1 MKSRL
6 EAAMTDRASFEREI
20 RAFPSQFRTHEVFRD
35 FCEAV
40 SASFANAGAIKDEAW
55 QAREDRYAAVQ
66 RKYGEE
72 FERFPALLGVLINA
86 LENSRDESG
95 AMDDVL
101 GLTFERLDLSNH
113 FAGQYFTPLCVS
125 ELMAQM
131 TLCDAKS
138 ILDDKP
144 FISILEPAAGCG
156 RTLLAAVNVLRRN
169 GLDPSSCVRVTAVD
183 IDPLCV
189 AMTHIT
195 LSLAGVPAIVIHG
208 NSLTCEEWSRVTTPL
223 WRIRGGTSPAAS
235 TVFAA
240 VHAKHA
246 ESGADRSSVETT
258 EHVPTPAPEPKP
270 CPSRPTQLIL
280 F

>member
-6 EAAMTDRASFEREI
+6 EAATTDRASFEREI

-35 FCEAV
+35 FCEVV
-40 SASFANAGAIKDEAW
+40 SASFANAGAFKDEAW
-55 QAREDRYAAVQ
+55 QAREDRYEAVR

-72 FERFPALLGVLINA
+72 FGRFPALLGILINA
-86 LENSRDESG
+86 LENSQDESG

-138 ILDDKP
+138 ILGDKP

-156 RTLLAAVNVLRRN
+156 RTLLAAVNVLSRN
-169 GLDPSSCVRVTAVD
+169 GLDPSRCVRVTAVD

-235 TVFAA
+235 AVFAA
-240 VHAKHA
+240 VHAKRA
-246 ESGADRSSVETT
+246 ESSADQSSVETT
-258 EHVPTPAPEPKP
+258 ATERASTPEPTS